1 VFQQFIYIVSTL
13 ETYGEPVNNA
23 IIVGILVL
31 FIIGG
36 FALINGTAYRSTAN
50 QIENGKGALYNGTG
64 EMPPIIEGKQEVYLR
79 ATKYGVYN
87 PSNLRVKKDIPVR
100 IHYSADWE
108 AGCGRA
114 VLFPEFK
121 KQAYAPAE
129 GEVLI
134 EFTPLNEGVF
144 PFHCSMK
151 MFNGTIE
158 VVE

>member
-1 VFQQFIYIVSTL
+1 M
-13 ETYGEPVNNA
+13 NNA
-23 IIVGILVL
+23 IIVGIMLILVV
-31 FIIGG
+31 GG
-36 FALINGTAYRSTAN
+36 LALINGNAYKSAANEIQNGKGALINGT
-50 QIENGKGALYNGTG
+50 G
-64 EMPPIIEGKQEVYLR
+64 ELPPIVDGKQDVYLK
-79 ATKYGVYN
+79 ATKYGIYN
-87 PSNLRVKKDIPVR
+87 PSKLRVKKDIPVR

-121 KQAYAPAE
+121 QQAYAPAE

-134 EFTPLNEGVF
+134 EFTPTRTGSF

-158 VVE
+158 VV

>member
-1 VFQQFIYIVSTL
+1 MLQQFIYIVSTL
-13 ETYGEPVNNA
+13 ETYGDAMNTA
-23 IIVGILVL
+23 IIVGVMLVL
-31 FIIGG
+31 VVGG
-36 FALINGTAYRSTAN
+36 LALINGAAYKATKT
-50 QIENGKGALYNGTG
+50 ELTTGKNALVNGTG
-64 EMPPIIEGKQEVYLR
+64 TLPPIVDGKQDVFLK
-79 ATKYGVYN
+79 ATKYGVYS
-87 PSNLRVKKDIPVR
+87 PTTLKVKKDIPVR

-114 VLFPEFK
+114 VLFPEYK
-121 KQAYAPAE
+121 QQAYAPAE

-134 EFTPLNEGVF
+134 EFTPTKTGVF